1 MPEHDAIKAQIANLH
16 IWLGVMIVSDASL
29 IGWLAI
35 NAYSASHW
43 LIAACTLTIVGVTVG
58 VGYLQ
63 GRLRRLI
70 ARLREL

>member
-1 MPEHDAIKAQIANLH
+1 MPEQDAIKAQIANLH

-35 NAYSASHW
+35 NAYTAAGW
-43 LIAACTLTIVGVTVG
+43 LIAACTLTIVGVTAG